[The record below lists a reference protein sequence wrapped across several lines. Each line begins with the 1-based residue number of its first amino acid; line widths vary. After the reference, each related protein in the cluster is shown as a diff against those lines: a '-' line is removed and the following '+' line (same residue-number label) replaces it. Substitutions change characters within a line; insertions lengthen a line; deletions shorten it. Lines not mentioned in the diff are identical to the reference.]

1 MKRSSI
7 RFLMVVI
14 GDLDEWELS
23 NEDIETIDAL
33 SVEEKLVDPTYT

>member
-33 SVEEKLVDPTYT
+33 SVEEKLVDSTYT